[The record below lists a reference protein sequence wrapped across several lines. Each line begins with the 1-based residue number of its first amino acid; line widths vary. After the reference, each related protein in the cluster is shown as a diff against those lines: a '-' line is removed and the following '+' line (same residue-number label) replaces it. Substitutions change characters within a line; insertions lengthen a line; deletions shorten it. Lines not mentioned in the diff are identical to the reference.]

1 MRVLLYT
8 HSFAPVIGGVE
19 TYVMLLARGLAQRA
33 GAGHDVPEV
42 TVVTPTPAGGTSDAV
57 LSFPVVRGPG
67 FMELLRTIKRTDVV
81 HLAGPCLLPMLLAW
95 ALRKPIVVEH
105 HGYQA
110 ACPTG
115 LLWHEPAQTVCP
127 GHFVVGR
134 SHKCL
139 QCTASTTGW
148 MRSLPSVLLTLPRR
162 WLCERVT
169 RNLPIAH
176 HVKDRLDLPRS
187 EVIYY
192 GIPDRSAVAD
202 AGGQI
207 QPESSVHCPVTFA
220 YVGRLVPEK
229 GLHLL
234 VEAAGRLQKT
244 GCDFRIKFI
253 GDGPERSRLQLGV
266 ETLGLGERVAFTGY
280 LEGKALE
287 VALQAVAAVVMPSV
301 WEETAGLA
309 AMEQM
314 MRGRLVIA
322 ADIGGLGEVVGEAG
336 LKFPPADPDALTS
349 CMKRVLDE
357 PDVVRTLGEK
367 ARARALKLFGEERMI
382 AEHIALYRQVSG
394 DSAPSSK
401 SDSARVH
408 INCDLSS

>member
-1 MRVLLYT
+1 MRVLIYT
-8 HSFAPVIGGVE
+8 HSFAPAIGGVE
-19 TYVMLLARGLAQRA
+19 TYVMLLAQGLAQRA
-33 GAGHDVPEV
+33 EAGHDVPEV
-42 TVVTPTPAGGTSDAV
+42 TVVTPTPAGGASDAA
-57 LSFPVVRGPG
+57 LPFRVVRQPG
-67 FMELLRTIKRTDVV
+67 FMGLLREIRRADVV
-81 HLAGPCLLPMLLAW
+81 HLAGPCLLPMAVAW
-95 ALRKPIVVEH
+95 TVSKPVVVEH

-127 GHFVVGR
+127 GHFMAR
-134 SHKCL
+134 RYHKCL
-139 QCTASTTGW
+139 QCTAATTGW
-148 MRSLPSVLLTLPRR
+148 MRSLSSVLLTLPRR
-162 WLCERVT
+162 WLCGRVT

-192 GIPDRSAVAD
+192 GISNRNVAAD
-202 AGGQI
+202 AGNAL
-207 QPESSVHCPVTFA
+207 QPESSINSPVTFA
-220 YVGRLVPEK
+220 YVGRLVGEK

-234 VEAAGRLQKT
+234 VEAAGRLQKA

-253 GDGPERSRLQLGV
+253 GDGPERSRLQAGI

-287 VALQAVAAVVMPSV
+287 VALQDVAAVVMPSI

-336 LKFPPADPDALTS
+336 LKFPPADADALTS

-357 PDVVRTLGEK
+357 PSMVRTVGEK
-367 ARARALKLFGEERMI
+367 ARVQALRLFCQERM
-382 AEHIALYRQVSG
+382 
-394 DSAPSSK
+394 
-401 SDSARVH
+401 VH
-408 INCDLSS
+408 QHMAVYHEL